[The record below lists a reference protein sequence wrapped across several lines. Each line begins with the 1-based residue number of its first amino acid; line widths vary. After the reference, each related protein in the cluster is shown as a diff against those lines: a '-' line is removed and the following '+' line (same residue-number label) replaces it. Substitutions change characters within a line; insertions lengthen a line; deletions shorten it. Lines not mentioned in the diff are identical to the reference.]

1 MPITPNNVAAI
12 VVPDM
17 PSESVVS
24 LYEAY
29 RALRAVKYN
38 KACGSD
44 GISNRTLKTFAF
56 ELDPVIADLYN
67 TSLREGF
74 VPSLLNNAVV
84 RSLPKQRLPQI
95 IENDLR
101 LISLTYH
108 IIKLME
114 GFMLLRVLPGITS
127 HLEPR
132 VLCCIY
138 CILYWKL

>member
-1 MPITPNNVAAI
+1 M
-12 VVPDM
+12 
-17 PSESVVS
+17 
-24 LYEAY
+24 
-29 RALRAVKYN
+29 
-38 KACGSD
+38 
-44 GISNRTLKTFAF
+44 LKTFAF
-56 ELDPVIADLYN
+56 ELDPVIGDLYN

-74 VPSLLNNAVV
+74 VPSLLNNVVV
-84 RSLPKQRLPQI
+84 RPLPKQRLPQI

-108 IIKLME
+108 ITKLME